1 MMQPQLFG
9 PQVRREPI
17 RRLDLPII
25 EHREA
30 SWSRTRGELMT
41 GGAVGPHE
49 LEILQP
55 SHVIL
60 MRFEGT
66 SPGYEWSDGSARR
79 KVPILAPGTILFS
92 PAHRYAWV
100 GKKAQT
106 HGRFL
111 ALTIDPSELARLDD
125 DEFDSAQV
133 EFLPQSDLNDEGVRR
148 VLFAIKDEI
157 ERPGPAGQLYRETL
171 TLELLVHLVRSASN
185 LARAPHPV
193 CAKGGLPGWRLRR
206 ALELLEADL
215 TEAPSLDQLARHV
228 GLSPTH
234 FCRAFKRSVGVAP
247 HRYLIERRISRAKEL
262 MADRRRSLTEI
273 ALNCGFGS
281 SSQFST
287 MFKRTVGI
295 PPSVYRRQELP
306 YEFPVCFQ
314 HEMRV
319 RTNPTGAPAI

>member
-1 MMQPQLFG
+1 MQPQFFG
-9 PQVRREPI
+9 PQLRREPF

-30 SWSRTRGELMT
+30 RWGHTRGELVT

-79 KVPILAPGTILFS
+79 SVSHLAPGTMLFN
-92 PAHRYAWV
+92 PAHRYAWI

-106 HGRFL
+106 HGRFVIL
-111 ALTIDPSELARLDD
+111 SIDPSEIARLDD
-125 DEFDSAQV
+125 DEFDSARV
-133 EFLPQSDLNDEGVRR
+133 TFLPQSELNDEGVRR
-148 VLFAIKDEI
+148 ILFAIKDEI
-157 ERPGPAGQLYRETL
+157 ESPGPAGQLYRETL

-185 LARAPHPV
+185 LARTQHPV
-193 CAKGGLPGWRLRR
+193 SAKGGLPGWRLRR
-206 ALELLEADL
+206 TLELLEASL
-215 TEAPSLDQLARHV
+215 TDTPSLDQLARHV

-234 FCRAFKRSVGVAP
+234 FCRAFKRSVGVPP
-247 HRYLIERRISRAKEL
+247 HRYLIDRRVSRAREL
-262 MADRRRSLTEI
+262 MADRRLSLTEI
-273 ALNCGFGS
+273 ALACGFGS

-287 MFKRTVGI
+287 VFKRAVGV
-295 PPSVYRRQELP
+295 PPSVYRHRQWP
-306 YEFPVCFQ
+306 YAYSAC
-314 HEMRV
+314 MRKEANNSDRMSV
-319 RTNPTGAPAI
+319 AAT